1 MAQSARDVVPMKQ
14 IAVVIPLYNHAAY
27 IGDAIRSVLAQ
38 TRAVDKIII
47 VDDGS
52 TDDSVEIVRALAE
65 PRIELYTQAN
75 LGAHAA
81 LNRGI
86 EKAVGCDYVAILN
99 SDDVFARERI
109 SKCAAFL
116 DETSSIDVVATR
128 LKLIDSTGSEIAFS
142 DRRAKWFAAAWS
154 VRGSQLELVE
164 QLGVANFIS
173 STSNLTGRRAYF
185 LDHPFRHY
193 RYAHDYFFVLDCA
206 LHNRLAVLED
216 ELFSYRVHSTNTI
229 SVEPEKLVRELLE
242 MNVDLLTA
250 LAPELGVSPNLRRA
264 LAAYHHA
271 AWANVSSFR
280 ADVFVSLIAY
290 SLGECSRDRMQAHI
304 DTVMEFPEAR
314 EFPNQ
319 ALIKLD
325 AGEAQLGT
333 QLAEKYLRL
342 QGELTRT
349 KAELSAPRKGS
360 RESPWLRLGRKLG
373 IKSAR
378 EIGRVSS

>member
-1 MAQSARDVVPMKQ
+1 MKQ

-27 IGDAIRSVLAQ
+27 VGDAIRSVLAQ
-38 TRAVDKIII
+38 TRAVDRIVI

-52 TDDSVEIVRALAE
+52 TDDSVEIVRAFGE
-65 PRIELYTQAN
+65 PRIELHTQPNA
-75 LGAHAA
+75 GAHAA

-86 EKAVGCDYVAILN
+86 EKAAGCDYIAILN

-109 SKCAAFL
+109 SKCAALL
-116 DETSSIDVVATR
+116 DETPAIDVVATR
-128 LKLIDSTGSEIAFS
+128 LGLIDSAGSEIAFS
-142 DRRAKWFAAAWS
+142 DPRAKWFAAAWS
-154 VRGSQLELVE
+154 VHGPQLDLVE

-206 LHNRLAVLED
+206 LHNRLAVLDD
-216 ELFSYRVHSTNTI
+216 ELFSYRVHSKNTI

-242 MNVDLLTA
+242 MNVDLLDA
-250 LAPELGVSPNLRRA
+250 LAPELAASPTLRRA
-264 LAAYHHA
+264 LAAYQRA
-271 AWANVSSFR
+271 VWGNVSSFR

-290 SLGECSRDRMQAHI
+290 VLAESSRDRMRAHI
-304 DTVMEFPEAR
+304 DAVMEFPEAR
-314 EFPNQ
+314 EFPNR
-319 ALIKLD
+319 ALINLD
-325 AGEAQLGT
+325 PGETQLGT
-333 QLAEKYLRL
+333 RLAEKYSRL

-349 KAELSAPRKGS
+349 KAELSALRRAW
-360 RESPWLRLGRKLG
+360 RESLWLRLGRKFG

-378 EIGRVSS
+378 EIGRVPS

>member
-1 MAQSARDVVPMKQ
+1 MKQ

-52 TDDSVEIVRALAE
+52 TDDSVQVVRALAE
-65 PRIELYTQAN
+65 SRIELYTQTNA
-75 LGAHAA
+75 GAHAA

-86 EKAVGCDYVAILN
+86 EQATGCDYVAILN

-116 DETSSIDVVATR
+116 DETPSIDVVATR
-128 LKLIDSTGSEIAFS
+128 LKLIDSTGSPIAFS

-154 VRGSQLELVE
+154 IRGSQPDLVE

-206 LHNRLAVLED
+206 LHNRLAVLDD

-242 MNVDLLTA
+242 MNVDLLAA
-250 LAPELGVSPNLRRA
+250 LAPELAVSPNLRGA
-264 LAAYHHA
+264 LAAYHRA
-271 AWANVSSFR
+271 AWGNVSSFR

-290 SLGECSRDRMQAHI
+290 ALGECARKMHAHI
-304 DTVMEFPEAR
+304 DAVMEFPEAR

-319 ALIKLD
+319 ALIKVD
-325 AGEAQLGT
+325 AGETQLGT
-333 QLAEKYLRL
+333 RLGEKYSRL
-342 QGELTRT
+342 QGKLTQA
-349 KAELSAPRKGS
+349 KAELSARRKGS
-360 RESPWLRLGRKLG
+360 RESPWLRLARKLG

-378 EIGRVSS
+378 EIGKVSS

>member
-1 MAQSARDVVPMKQ
+1 MKQ
-14 IAVVIPLYNHAAY
+14 IAVVIPLYNHVAY

-52 TDDSVEIVRALAE
+52 TDDSVEVVRAFAE
-65 PRIELYTQAN
+65 ARIELHTQPN
-75 LGAHAA
+75 SGAHFA

-86 EKAVGCDYVAILN
+86 EQAVGCDYVAILN
-99 SDDVFARERI
+99 SDDVFAPERI
-109 SKCAAFL
+109 SRCAAFL
-116 DETSSIDVVATR
+116 DETPSIDVVATR

-142 DRRAKWFAAAWS
+142 DARVKWFAAAWS
-154 VRGSQLELVE
+154 VRGSQLDLVE
-164 QLGVANFIS
+164 QLGVANFVS

-185 LDHPFRHY
+185 LEHPFRHY

-206 LHNRLAVLED
+206 LHNRLALLDD

-229 SVEPEKLVRELLE
+229 SVKPQKLVRELLE

-250 LAPELGVSPNLRRA
+250 LAPELAASSNLRRA
-264 LAAYHHA
+264 LAAYHRA
-271 AWANVSSFR
+271 AWGNVSSFR
-280 ADVFVSLIAY
+280 ADVFVLLIAY
-290 SLGECSRDRMQAHI
+290 ALGKCSRDEVQAHI
-304 DTVMEFPEAR
+304 DAVMEFPEAT
-314 EFPNQ
+314 EFPNK

-333 QLAEKYLRL
+333 RLAEKYSRL
-342 QGELTRT
+342 EGELTRT
-349 KAELSAPRKGS
+349 KAELLALRKVW

-378 EIGRVSS
+378 EIGTSSS

>member
-1 MAQSARDVVPMKQ
+1 MKQ

-38 TRAVDKIII
+38 TRAVDKIVI

-52 TDDSVEIVRALAE
+52 TDDSVEIVRSLAE
-65 PRIELYTQAN
+65 PRIELYTQPNA
-75 LGAHAA
+75 GAHAA

-86 EKAVGCDYVAILN
+86 EQATGCDYVAILN

-109 SKCAAFL
+109 SKSAAFL
-116 DETSSIDVVATR
+116 DETPSIDVVATR
-128 LKLIDSTGSEIAFS
+128 LKLIDSTGSPIAFS

-173 STSNLTGRRAYF
+173 STSNLTGRRTYF

-206 LHNRLAVLED
+206 LHNRLAVLDD

-229 SVEPEKLVRELLE
+229 SVEPEELVRELLE
-242 MNVDLLTA
+242 MNVDLLAA
-250 LAPELGVSPNLRRA
+250 LAPELAASPNLRGA
-264 LAAYHHA
+264 LAAYHRA
-271 AWANVSSFR
+271 AWGNVSSFR

-290 SLGECSRDRMQAHI
+290 ALGECARDQMHAHI
-304 DTVMEFPEAR
+304 DAVMEFPEAR

-325 AGEAQLGT
+325 AGETQLGT
-333 QLAEKYLRL
+333 RLAEKYSRL
-342 QGELTRT
+342 QGELTRA
-349 KAELSAPRKGS
+349 KAELSALRKVW
-360 RESPWLRLGRKLG
+360 RESPWLRLGRRFG

-378 EIGRVSS
+378 EIGTSST